1 METQKDRAIGI
12 KTPLGDDVLLLRSMT
27 ATEEMGRLF
36 EYELSL
42 VSDNESIKMDDILG
56 QRVTVRLE
64 LGDDKKRYF
73 DGFVSRF
80 VQTGLSVRGVTY
92 EATVRPWLW
101 FLTRRADCRI
111 FQEMSVPDIVK
122 KVFQDAGFSDFD
134 LSLNGN
140 HGPWEYC
147 VQYRETDF
155 NFVSRLMEQEGIY
168 YFFKHED
175 GKHTLKLA
183 DNYGAHEAL
192 PGNETVPFYPPSDK
206 VREDHAYE
214 WSITQEVFPG
224 VYSLQDFDFEKP
236 GADLSAQSKIKR
248 NHAQAEAEI
257 YDYPGEYHEEKDGKD
272 YAKSRIEELQWQ
284 HEQIEGAG
292 IVRGLLPGGLFKL
305 SGHPRDD
312 QNREYL
318 VVSAVHELESPD
330 FETGGSGED
339 GPNCTCR
346 FEAIESKTPFRTPRL
361 TPKPIIQGPQT
372 AMVVGKSGEEIWTD
386 KYGRVKLQF
395 HWDRQGKKDE
405 NSSCWVR
412 VAQVW
417 AGATWGSIHIPRI
430 GQEVIVEFL
439 EGDPDQPIITGR
451 VYNADSMPPYGL
463 PDNATQ
469 SGLKSR
475 STKGGDSANFNEIR
489 MEDKK
494 GSEELYIHA
503 EKNHVNITEADRSE
517 DVGHDRSLHVGHDKS
532 EKIDNNK
539 SITVA
544 VDHTEGIGGNKK
556 VSVGAN
562 HTETVGSS
570 MSIDVGANLTENV
583 AIAYAENVGA
593 AMALNVGA
601 ALAIDVGAAMST
613 NVGAA
618 KSTTVG
624 INRSA
629 SVGGDDSLSI
639 NGKRTVKV
647 AKDVEETID
656 GGRTEAVSKAY
667 SLKAKSIVIE
677 AEDDVTIKTGDASIT
692 MKKDGTIT
700 IKGKDVSVEGSGK
713 INVKADSDLTLKGS
727 KIAEN

>member
-80 VQTGLSVRGVTY
+80 VQTGLTARGVTY

-111 FQEMSVPDIVK
+111 FQEMSVPDIIK
-122 KVFQDAGFSDFD
+122 KVFQDAGFSDFKFA
-134 LSLNGN
+134 LNGN
-140 HGPWEYC
+140 HGAWEYC

-168 YFFKHED
+168 YFFTHED
-175 GKHTLKLA
+175 GKHTLNLA
-183 DNYGAHEAL
+183 DNYGAHDPL

-206 VREDHAYE
+206 VREDHVHE

-224 VYSLQDFDFEKP
+224 LYSLQDFDFEKP

-248 NHAQAEAEI
+248 DHQHADAEV
-257 YDYPGEYHEEKDGKD
+257 YDYPGEYHEVKDGKD
-272 YAKSRIEELQWQ
+272 YAKARIEELQWQ
-284 HEQIEGAG
+284 HEQVEGAG
-292 IVRGLLPGGLFKL
+292 VVRGLLPGGLFSL

-330 FETGGSGED
+330 FETGGSGDD

-361 TPKPIIQGPQT
+361 TPKPIVQGPQT

-475 STKGGDSANFNEIR
+475 STKGGDAANFNEIR

-503 EKNHVNITEADRSE
+503 EKDHTNITENDRNE
-517 DVGHDRSLHVGHDKS
+517 EVGHDRKLLVKHDKS
-532 EKIDNNK
+532 EKIENNK
-539 SITVA
+539 TIEVT
-544 VDHTEGIGGNKK
+544 VDHTETIGGNKK
-556 VSVGAN
+556 LDVAKN
-562 HTETVGSS
+562 HDETIGSS
-570 MSIDVGANLTENV
+570 MTIDVGANLTESV
-583 AIAYAENVGA
+583 AIAYTENVGA
-593 AMALNVGA
+593 AMAINVGA
-601 ALAIDVGAAMST
+601 AMAIDVGAAMST

-618 KSTTVG
+618 
-624 INRSA
+624 NA
-629 SVGGDDSLSI
+629 LDVGGSNTKNVAKDDSESI
-639 NGKRTVKV
+639 NGGKTVAV
-647 AKDVEETID
+647 AKDLAETIE
-656 GGRTEAVSKAY
+656 GEHKETVTKAFA
-667 SLKAKSIVIE
+667 LTAKSVAIT
-677 AEDDVTIKTGDASIT
+677 AEDEITIKTGDALISL
-692 MKKDGTIT
+692 KKDGTIT
-700 IKGKDVSVEGSGK
+700 IKGKDVTVQGSGK
-713 INVKADSDLTLKGS
+713 INVKADSDLIMKGS
-727 KIAEN
+727 KIAQN